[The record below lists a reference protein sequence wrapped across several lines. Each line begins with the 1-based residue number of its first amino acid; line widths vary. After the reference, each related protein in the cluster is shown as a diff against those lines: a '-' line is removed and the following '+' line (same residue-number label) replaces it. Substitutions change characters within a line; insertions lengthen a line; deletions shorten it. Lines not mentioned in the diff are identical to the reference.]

1 MTSLMTKF
9 GGSLGS
15 ALDAKTGVQV
25 EASAYGDATATV
37 LSAAAFSGAGGEDA
51 VREAVKATLLR
62 ELATLFGATVADQG
76 AMQAIDSQR
85 LTPLLGAAVSRAVAG
100 LGVEVTVTSLTL
112 RLSEESQAALQ
123 AAASSAASARASA
136 SPGQPT
142 GQPAP
147 APGAPSG
154 QPAPAAKNGLGG
166 CAIAAIVVAVGLLL
180 VLIAG
185 FFALKHFVADVTQ
198 GNAVFTTDG
207 SMPVVCAGNQSV
219 RLKGVQMRF
228 PDAAAVVASG
238 NCHVTLENVTIEA
251 GTGIL
256 ASANAHVKVEGGSV
270 TGTDAAVIASANAH
284 VSFSGTTVKGPV
296 QASGNAKVQGP

>member
-1 MTSLMTKF
+1 MTSIMTKF
-9 GGSLGS
+9 GGSLGQ
-15 ALDAKTGVQV
+15 ARDATTGLVV
-25 EASAYGDATATV
+25 EGSAYGDATV
-37 LSAAAFSGAGGEDA
+37 SIVSESAFSGAGGEDA
-51 VREAVKATLLR
+51 VREVVMATLLR
-62 ELATLFGATVADQG
+62 ELATLFGAAVMSDG
-76 AMQAIDSQR
+76 AMTALEPTR
-85 LTPLLGAAVSRAVAG
+85 FTGPLGAAATRSLAG
-100 LGVEVTVTSLTL
+100 VGVEVAVTSLNL
-112 RLSEESQAALQ
+112 RLSSEAMEALQ

-136 SPGQPT
+136 SQPQGQPT
-142 GQPAP
+142 AGPA
-147 APGAPSG
+147 AAS
-154 QPAPAAKNGLGG
+154 APAAKAGLGG
-166 CAIAAIVVAVGLLL
+166 CAIAAIVVAIGLLV
-180 VLIAG
+180 VLIG
-185 FFALKHFVADVTQ
+185 GFVALRYFVKNVTE

-207 SMPVVCAGNQSV
+207 SMPVVCTGNQSV